1 MVGWSLTKDMLKRTS
16 KGTRVQGKG
25 DCEATLEERR
35 DQGWSLAC
43 ERPPS
48 LEGWVLAQ
56 ILLPE
61 KLKVRKVES
70 EKS

>member
-1 MVGWSLTKDMLKRTS
+1 MGIVM
-16 KGTRVQGKG
+16 
-25 DCEATLEERR
+25 ATLEERQ

-43 ERPPS
+43 EHLPS

-61 KLKVRKVES
+61 PMSK
-70 EKS
+70 KS